1 MGVGNHPRKS
11 CRIPSLFGGS
21 GSRVAATIGGMNRFS
36 RTALAPLAASA
47 AFAVLLTASAQ
58 EAPRQNAAAIRDVAE
73 QFLRIQAAG
82 LPGKVTVEIGRVDAR
97 LSLPACPSPQGFLPP
112 GSRAWGKTTVGVRCT
127 APAPWTVYI
136 AAKVHVEGDYVA
148 AAVPLA
154 QGQVIDAGDLAL
166 VKGDLTALPA
176 GVITELDEAAGRTAA
191 ISLPLGAALRQNAL
205 RIRKVIA
212 QGQPVR
218 LVSSGPGFSISA
230 EGTALGNAAAGQ
242 LAQAKT
248 ANGQVVSGVARAG
261 GVLEVAY

>member
-1 MGVGNHPRKS
+1 MP
-11 CRIPSLFGGS
+11 
-21 GSRVAATIGGMNRFS
+21 A
-36 RTALAPLAASA
+36 ALAAALAAGTADA
-47 AFAVLLTASAQ
+47 AVPEGT
-58 EAPRQNAAAIRDVAE
+58 PRQDPSAIRAAAE
-73 QFLRIQAAG
+73 QFLQAQAAG

-127 APAPWTVYI
+127 APAPWTVYV
-136 AAKVHVEGDYVA
+136 AAKVHVEGEYVA

-166 VKGDLTALPA
+166 IKGDLAALPA
-176 GVITELDEAAGRTAA
+176 GVITELAEATGRTAA
-191 ISLPLGAALRQNAL
+191 ISLPLGAALRQDAL

-218 LVSSGPGFSISA
+218 LVSSGPGFKISA
-230 EGTALGNAAAGQ
+230 EGTALGNAAEGQ
-242 LAQAKT
+242 IAQART